1 MYLCFGRIY
10 GPISFGFA
18 NRVPQAGRE
27 SPGIEFEVFTYYLL
41 NAGACTGYNL
51 LGNKMAEKSTILIV
65 EDEPK
70 IRSALRDFLEF
81 KGFAAFEATDG
92 IEAQKQVSQ
101 RKVDLILL
109 DLMLPEI
116 SGEQLCKQWR
126 KQGLQTPII
135 MVTAKG
141 QEKEKIAGLN
151 LGADDY
157 ITKPFSLEELLAR
170 IEAVLRRTDPA
181 RAVGTVFRF
190 GDLDV
195 DVPALKVRRGQED
208 TDISK
213 REGEIIQFFAAN
225 PNRVVSREE
234 LYERIWQDTMTDL
247 GTRTIDMHIA
257 KLRAKI
263 ERDLSEPQII
273 KTVRGAGYKYEA

>member
-1 MYLCFGRIY
+1 MT
-10 GPISFGFA
+10 
-18 NRVPQAGRE
+18 V
-27 SPGIEFEVFTYYLL
+27 
-41 NAGACTGYNL
+41 
-51 LGNKMAEKSTILIV
+51 KSTILIV

-70 IRSALRDFLEF
+70 IRSALCDFLEF
-81 KGFAAFEATDG
+81 KGFDVFVATDG
-92 IEAQKQVSQ
+92 IEAQRQVSEH
-101 RKVDLILL
+101 RADLILL

-116 SGEQLCKQWR
+116 SGEQLCRQWR
-126 KQGLQTPII
+126 EEGLQTPII

-181 RAVGTVFRF
+181 RGVGTVFRF
-190 GDLDV
+190 ADLDA
-195 DVPALKVRRGQED
+195 DISALKVRRGQKDIE
-208 TDISK
+208 ISK
-213 REGEIIQFFAAN
+213 REAQIIQFFAAN

-234 LYERIWQDTMTDL
+234 LYEKIWDDTMTDL

-263 ERDLSEPQII
+263 ERDLTEPQII
-273 KTVRGAGYKYEA
+273 KTVRGAGYKYES